1 MHGLFDAWIRP
12 GLVGLG
18 LWLVCSV
25 GQAQTPTP
33 TPPPAWASPVLRGL
47 YARYL
52 PDLAHEFV
60 KQADRLVSQ
69 TRQHCTDPTS
79 NATLRE
85 AWQQTLLAWSKL
97 SSPTL
102 VPVTTRQSQRM
113 IDFWPALPSLV
124 DASIAKAPQ
133 TMDDLVRIGTP
144 AKGLPAIDDLL
155 LRDLHDEATCH
166 YLELLTQ
173 NIAAEAQGLEHD
185 LRQMASQDWSPQDDA
200 TAEAFTEWGNQW
212 LGGLDRLRWMQ
223 IEQPV
228 QRARTRPQQFHGQPP
243 FPRLRAQDNRVEWR
257 VRWQALLAQA
267 RTSAQV
273 RNGPIPIEILLRTQG
288 KAALADRWATALDAI
303 TQELDQLPTP
313 ADDAS
318 LLHLSRTMKVVS
330 QMYLDEVAQA
340 LGILIDFSGKDG
352 D

>member
-52 PDLAHEFV
+52 PDLAHGFAE
-60 KQADRLVSQ
+60 QADRLVSQ
-69 TRQHCTDPTS
+69 TRQHCADPAAS
-79 NATLRE
+79 AKLRE
-85 AWQQTLLAWSKL
+85 AWQQTLLAWSSL
-97 SSPTL
+97 SSPAIG
-102 VPVTTRQSQRM
+102 PVVTRQTQRM
-113 IDFWPALPSLV
+113 IDFWPALPSLI
-124 DASIAKAPQ
+124 DASIIKAPQ
-133 TMDDLVRIGTP
+133 TVADLVRIGTP
-144 AKGLPAIDDLL
+144 AKGLPAMDDLL
-155 LRDLHDEATCH
+155 LRDVHDEVTFH

-173 NIAAEAQGLEHD
+173 DIAAEAQGLERE
-185 LRQMASQDWSPQDDA
+185 LRQMAAQDWPLQDEA

-228 QRARTRPQQFHGQPP
+228 QRARTRPQQFNGKPP
-243 FPRLRAQDNRVEWR
+243 FPRLQAQDNRVEWR
-257 VRWQALLAQA
+257 ARWQALLAQA

-273 RNGPIPIEILLRTQG
+273 RNGPIPIETLLRQQG
-288 KAALADRWATALDAI
+288 HAALADRWAAALDAS

-313 ADDAS
+313 VDDAS
-318 LLHLSRTMKVVS
+318 LMHLSRTMKVAS